1 MKRRLKT
8 IGKNLIHAQFIFFQ
22 RFGIDIL
29 PRHFYSEI
37 PDIDKLRRSTD
48 WRKKYSMTGVVGA
61 NCDDQ
66 LQFLCQTTATN
77 IPQQASVYQTACRE
91 NGEAGYGPVEAE
103 FLLHYI
109 VTHRPRSVV
118 QVGAGVSTSVIRQA
132 AAIAGY
138 APAITCFDPFP
149 TDFLK
154 RLAAERRIT
163 LLDIPAQQV
172 DVDVLHQLDA
182 GDLLFIDATHTLG
195 PAGEVTRLVLE
206 WLPRLKPGVRVH
218 FHDITLPYDYP
229 RHILTSSLFFQH
241 ETALL
246 YAFLCM
252 NESFRI
258 LCSLSMLHH
267 ERQRELGAI
276 FPRYRPCANEH
287 GVAASD
293 GDYPSSIFLER
304 TK

>member
-218 FHDITLPYDYP
+218 FHDITALRLSAAHFDKLIVFPARNGAPVRISVHERIISDSLFVVDVASRAP
-229 RHILTSSLFFQH
+229 ARTRRNLSTLSSL
-241 ETALL
+241 
-246 YAFLCM
+246 
-252 NESFRI
+252 R
-258 LCSLSMLHH
+258 
-267 ERQRELGAI
+267 ERAWS
-276 FPRYRPCANEH
+276 CC
-287 GVAASD
+287 
-293 GDYPSSIFLER
+293 
-304 TK
+304 